1 MDMSHGSSSGST
13 IAASCQMSMLW
24 NWYTVDV
31 CFLSEQ
37 AHIRS
42 VGAFVGAIVGVFL
55 IVVALEAL
63 RRLSRDYDRQIK
75 CSFQASLALV
85 NSDSNIKDEISTLP
99 LFRPTFS
106 QHFVRSIFYGIQ
118 FGTAYILMLLGMT
131 YNGYILFAIFFGGF
145 VGYLLCARDTATDH
159 GGDSPAGR
167 GECCA

>member
-1 MDMSHGSSSGST
+1 MDMSHGSSDGST
-13 IAASCQMSMLW
+13 TAASCQISMLW
-24 NWYTVDV
+24 NWYTIDF

-42 VGAFVGAIVGVFL
+42 VGAFVGAIVGVVV
-55 IVVALEAL
+55 IVIALEAL

-75 CSFQASLALV
+75 RSFHASLAQIQ
-85 NSDSNIKDEISTLP
+85 SDSSIKDELPAVP

-106 QHFVRSIFYGIQ
+106 QHLVRSIFYTIQ

-159 GGDSPAGR
+159 GDDSAAGR
-167 GECCA
+167 GECCV